1 MTETLLF
8 IEEYQVWIYLA
19 LAAAILV
26 YLRVTWRWYRSR
38 RATIFSLEREHAT
51 AHLTRAAT
59 LLGLACVLFVAT
71 FAATTFLGPAVPA
84 SERPTPLPTVSL
96 LPTATFAPAEGDG
109 QAVTTATPLPTVV
122 VDSAGC
128 ANPQATITAPQTGE
142 SLTGIIE
149 ISGTADI
156 PNFAFYKY
164 EYISR
169 TAGAVWRAIQAG
181 TTTVREGLLGT
192 WDTRLV
198 IPGEYALRLVVTDT
212 AGNAPQPCVILVR
225 VMPSDT
231 G

>member
-1 MTETLLF
+1 MTEVLLF
-8 IEEYQVWIYLA
+8 IEEYQTWIYLA

-26 YLRVTWRWYRSR
+26 YLRVAWRWYRSR

-59 LLGLACVLFVAT
+59 LLGLAFVLLVGT

-96 LPTATFAPAEGDG
+96 LPTATFVPAEGD

-128 ANPQATITAPQTGE
+128 ANSQATLTSPQTGE

-149 ISGTADI
+149 ITGTAEI

>member
-1 MTETLLF
+1 MTEVLLF
-8 IEEYQVWIYLA
+8 IEEYQTWIYLA
-19 LAAAILV
+19 LVVAILV
-26 YLRVTWRWYRSR
+26 YLRVAWRWYRSR

-59 LLGLACVLFVAT
+59 LLGLALVLLVGT

-96 LPTATFAPAEGDG
+96 LATATFVPAEGD

-128 ANPQATITAPQTGE
+128 ANSQATITSPQTGE

-149 ISGTADI
+149 ITGTAEI
-156 PNFAFYKY
+156 SNFAFYKY

>member
-1 MTETLLF
+1 MTDVLLF
-8 IEEYQVWIYLA
+8 IEEYQTWIYLA
-19 LAAAILV
+19 LAVAILV

-51 AHLTRAAT
+51 AHLTRSAT
-59 LLGLACVLFVAT
+59 LLGLAFVLLVGT
-71 FAATTFLGPAVPA
+71 FAATTYLGPAVPV

-96 LPTATFAPAEGDG
+96 LATSTFVPAEGD

-128 ANPQATITAPQTGE
+128 TNPQATITSPQTGE

-149 ISGTADI
+149 ITGTAEI

-181 TTTVREGLLGT
+181 TTTVRDGLLGT

>member
-1 MTETLLF
+1 MTEVLLF
-8 IEEYQVWIYLA
+8 IEEYQTWIYLA
-19 LAAAILV
+19 LVAAILV
-26 YLRVTWRWYRSR
+26 YLRVAWRWYRSR

-59 LLGLACVLFVAT
+59 LLGLALVLLVGT

-96 LPTATFAPAEGDG
+96 LATATFVLAEGD

-128 ANPQATITAPQTGE
+128 ANSQATITSPQTGE

-149 ISGTADI
+149 ITGTAEI
-156 PNFAFYKY
+156 SNFAFYKY

-225 VMPSDT
+225 VMPSET

>member
-1 MTETLLF
+1 MTEVLLF
-8 IEEYQVWIYLA
+8 IEEYQTWIYLA
-19 LAAAILV
+19 LMVAILV
-26 YLRVTWRWYRSR
+26 YLNVTWRWYRSR

-51 AHLTRAAT
+51 AHLTRSAT
-59 LLGLACVLFVAT
+59 LLGLAFLLLVGT
-71 FAATTFLGPAVPA
+71 YAATTFLGPAVPA

-96 LPTATFAPAEGDG
+96 LATSTFVPAEGD
-109 QAVTTATPLPTVV
+109 QADTTATPLPTVV

-128 ANPQATITAPQTGE
+128 ANPQATITSPQTGE
-142 SLTGIIE
+142 SLTGVIE
-149 ISGTADI
+149 ITGTAEI
-156 PNFAFYKY
+156 SNFAFYKY

-198 IPGEYALRLVVTDT
+198 LPGEYALRLVVTDT

-225 VMPSDT
+225 VMPSEA